1 MCKGVLYMNF
11 SVGSTSGF
19 LPIQKKSGAA
29 LNQANQIPTTPK
41 SVSFGK
47 GSSSS
52 SSFSDYNTTRKR
64 KSDAEKLRDAAYSI
78 QDPTIRQK
86 LLEQADR
93 NEQEASVSNDKKT
106 LKKTAASI
114 KDPVLKKQLMDAA
127 AALDAKPTTKPKR
140 TQRKPV

>member
-1 MCKGVLYMNF
+1 
-11 SVGSTSGF
+11 

-52 SSFSDYNTTRKR
+52 SSFSTTRKR

-114 KDPVLKKQLMDAA
+114 KDPELKRQLMDAA
-127 AALDAKPTTKPKR
+127 SALDAKPTTKPKR
-140 TQRKPV
+140 TPRKPV